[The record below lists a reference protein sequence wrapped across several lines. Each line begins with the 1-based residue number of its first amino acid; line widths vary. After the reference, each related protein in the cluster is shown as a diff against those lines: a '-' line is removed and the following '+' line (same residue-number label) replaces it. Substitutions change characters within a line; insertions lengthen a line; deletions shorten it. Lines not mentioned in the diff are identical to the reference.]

1 MKSSLDCVFL
11 DTNIYIIDAAKPNS
25 YEREIL
31 NWLGFEGKEKK
42 SVKVVISEELIE
54 QILRVAK
61 RLQNKDWGSKLIGL
75 IWHNL
80 NIYYVLLN
88 PEEFVRLEKLGK
100 IPREDIGVYLTA
112 KEGKAECFVSANHKL
127 IRALAT
133 ETGDFDCFTPEDFVA
148 KYL

>member
-1 MKSSLDCVFL
+1 
-11 DTNIYIIDAAKPNS
+11 IYIIGAVEPNS
-25 YEREIL
+25 HERKIL
-31 NWLGFEGKEKK
+31 NWLGFDSFDSKDKN
-42 SVKVVISEELIE
+42 SVQVVISEELIE

-75 IWHNL
+75 IWQNL
-80 NIYYVLLN
+80 NIYYVFLN

-100 IPREDIGVYLTA
+100 IPREDIGIYLTA

-127 IRALAT
+127 IRALVT
-133 ETGDFDCFTPEDFVA
+133 ETGDFDCFTPEEFVA